1 MTLKIGVLAP
11 YRGLEHVVLDQAA
24 LLNGIEIDMSV
35 TREVDALRQAALLEE
50 RGVDVIVSRGLTAAT
65 IKGSAAVPLVEI
77 DVSGFD
83 ILRTLLL
90 VRGTKEKAR
99 VIGFPSVCNGVSEVS
114 KLLALSIPYTKVN
127 TPAETERAVYEAW
140 ENGTT
145 LIIGDAVTMSFAEK
159 FGLKG
164 IMITSGR
171 ESVAQ
176 ALLQAEQIGRVLLKN
191 KQETTA
197 YQSMMHTLSDGII
210 LFEDTGK
217 VRYMNPAFA
226 HMFEKEE
233 YIQNLESTVSRLLL
247 RCIGKPFIQE
257 KAEVHGR
264 QIIIEGT
271 SLDVQ
276 ETPHYLV
283 KCIEESR
290 YALDREGLSVQPF
303 RTGVISFAQLS
314 ETDPGLKEEMEYF
327 RSAADTSAFL
337 LRGAPG
343 TGKKSLAYAMH
354 QSRHSYS
361 HDIWQ
366 VTIENR
372 MHADTFMELER
383 LLKSSKGTYYMKGWD
398 SLTDDQKKSLW
409 QAAENTSA
417 LVFFVTDQT
426 LEEDMP
432 DFVKS
437 ITLPPLRERIDH
449 LEDYARL
456 FISLANVKYGKQV
469 VGIGSRLLAYWKKQ
483 PWEHNL
489 SELSDAIERTVANSK
504 TVYLEKE
511 DMVSE
516 QQTGIPETVDLTRS
530 LKEIELDII
539 MRVVKQENYNQ
550 STAAKRLGINRSTLW
565 RRLKEAEAK

>member
-1 MTLKIGVLAP
+1 MKVKIGVLAP

-24 LLNGIEIDMSV
+24 LLNDIEIDMSV

-65 IKGSAAVPLVEI
+65 IKASAAVPLVEI

-99 VIGFPSVCNGVSEVS
+99 VIGFPSVCSGVSEVS
-114 KLLALSIPYTKVN
+114 KLLSLSIPYTKVN

-171 ESVAQ
+171 ESVDQ
-176 ALLQAEQIGRVLLKN
+176 ALIQAEQIGRVLLKN

-226 HMFEKEE
+226 NMFEKKDH
-233 YIQNLESTVSRLLL
+233 IQSLESPMNRLLL
-247 RCIGKPFIQE
+247 RCIGRPFIQE

-271 SLDVQ
+271 SMNMQ

-290 YALDREGLSVQPF
+290 YAMDREGLSVQPF
-303 RTGVISFAQLS
+303 RTGVISFSQLS
-314 ETDPGLKEEMEYF
+314 ETDPGLKEEIEYC
-327 RSAADTSAFL
+327 RSAAEISAFL
-337 LRGAPG
+337 LIGAPG

-366 VTIENR
+366 VTIENQLSEE
-372 MHADTFMELER
+372 TFMELKR
-383 LLKSSKGTYYMKGWD
+383 LLEASKGTYYMKGWE
-398 SLTDDQKKSLW
+398 SLTGEQKKQLW

-417 LVFFVTDQT
+417 LMFFVADQPP
-426 LEEDMP
+426 DAVMP
-432 DFVKS
+432 AFVKR
-437 ITLPPLRERIDH
+437 IMLPPLQDRIDH

-483 PWEHNL
+483 TWKHNL
-489 SELSDAIERTVANSK
+489 SELSNAIEQAVANSN

-511 DMVSE
+511 DTVPSH
-516 QQTGIPETVDLTRS
+516 QFGIIETIDLSRS

-565 RRLKEAEAK
+565 RRLKEAESK